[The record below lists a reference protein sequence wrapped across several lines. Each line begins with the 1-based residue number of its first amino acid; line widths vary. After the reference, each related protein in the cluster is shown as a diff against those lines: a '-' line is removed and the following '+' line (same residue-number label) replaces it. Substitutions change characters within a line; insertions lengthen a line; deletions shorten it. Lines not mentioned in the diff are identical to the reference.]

1 MNPSRPVVWGS
12 LVAILLLVALLVWNQ
27 RPAAEAPVREPLV
40 VYCAAGL
47 RPAVEAA
54 VDDYG
59 RERGVPVQ
67 IQYGGSGTLLSNLR
81 VAGSGDLFLPGDSSF
96 IDAGRSNGL
105 LAEVV
110 PLARMRAVVAVARG
124 NPKAL
129 RSVRDLLR
137 DGVRVSLG
145 NPDSVAIGAVA
156 RAALLRS
163 GEWPALASRALV
175 FKPTVNDVAN
185 DVKVGAVDAGI
196 VWDATA
202 AQYPEIEAVRAPEFA
217 GVSSEVS
224 VAVLRSCG
232 QAPAALAFA
241 RYLGARDRGLG
252 AFARAG
258 YAVVAG
264 DAWKARPE
272 VVVYSGAVNR
282 PALEPLLAEFEAREG
297 VLVNTVYNGCGI
309 LTAQIR
315 SGQRPDAYLACDTS
329 FMTTVS
335 NVFGPATNVSRTSL
349 VLLVRRGNPLGVRT
363 LEDLGRPGLRVGL
376 AQEQQSALGALTARV
391 LRARG
396 LLERVRPNVR
406 VETPTGDL
414 LVNQMRGGGL
424 DVAVV
429 YAVNARSAR
438 EALDFVPVEDAEA
451 VAIQPYA
458 VSQATANARLME
470 RLGER
475 LRSAS
480 GRARLEEA
488 GFQPQ

>member
-1 MNPSRPVVWGS
+1 MKSGRSLALLSLLAIAGLLAALWGTSRPPRRAAS
-12 LVAILLLVALLVWNQ
+12 APLL
-27 RPAAEAPVREPLV
+27 

-47 RPAVEAA
+47 KGPVEAA
-54 VDDYG
+54 AKAYEQETG
-59 RERGVPVQ
+59 TPVQ
-67 IQYGGSGTLLSNLR
+67 LQFGGSGTLLSNLKVSGR
-81 VAGSGDLFLPGDSSF
+81 GDVFVAADASF
-96 IDAGRSNGL
+96 IEAGRTNQL
-105 LAEVV
+105 LAEVI
-110 PLARMRAVVAVARG
+110 PLARLTPVVVVPRG
-124 NPKAL
+124 NPRAVKSTA
-129 RSVRDLLR
+129 DLLR
-137 DGVRVSLG
+137 PGTRVSMA
-145 NPDSVAIGAVA
+145 NPDAAAIGAVVRKA
-156 RAALLRS
+156 LQGTGQWAALA
-163 GEWPALASRALV
+163 GAATV

-202 AQYPEIEAVRAPEFA
+202 AQYPELEAVPVPEFS

-232 QAPAALAFA
+232 EASSALAFA

-252 AFARAG
+252 AFAKAG

-297 VLVNTVYNGCGI
+297 VRVTRVYNGCGI

-335 NVFGPATNVSRTSL
+335 NVFGPATDVSRTSL

-376 AQEQQSALGALTARV
+376 AQEQQSALGALTARI
-391 LRARG
+391 LRSRG
-396 LLERVRPNVR
+396 LMDTVRPNVR

-438 EALDFVPVEDAEA
+438 EALDFVPVEDAAA
-451 VAIQPYA
+451 VATQPYA

>member
-1 MNPSRPVVWGS
+1 
-12 LVAILLLVALLVWNQ
+12 
-27 RPAAEAPVREPLV
+27 
-40 VYCAAGL
+40 
-47 RPAVEAA
+47 
-54 VDDYG
+54 
-59 RERGVPVQ
+59 
-67 IQYGGSGTLLSNLR
+67 
-81 VAGSGDLFLPGDSSF
+81 
-96 IDAGRSNGL
+96 
-105 LAEVV
+105 
-110 PLARMRAVVAVARG
+110 
-124 NPKAL
+124 
-129 RSVRDLLR
+129 
-137 DGVRVSLG
+137 
-145 NPDSVAIGAVA
+145 
-156 RAALLRS
+156 
-163 GEWPALASRALV
+163 
-175 FKPTVNDVAN
+175 
-185 DVKVGAVDAGI
+185 
-196 VWDATA
+196 
-202 AQYPEIEAVRAPEFA
+202 
-217 GVSSEVS
+217 
-224 VAVLRSCG
+224 
-232 QAPAALAFA
+232 
-241 RYLGARDRGLG
+241 
-252 AFARAG
+252 
-258 YAVVAG
+258 
-264 DAWKARPE
+264 WKARPE

-297 VLVNTVYNGCGI
+297 VRVTRVYNGCGI

-335 NVFGPATNVSRTSL
+335 NVFGPSTDISRTSL
-349 VLLVRRGNPLGVRT
+349 VLLVRRGNPMGVRT

-391 LRARG
+391 LRSRG
-396 LLERVRPNVR
+396 LMDQVRPNVR

-438 EALDFVPVEDAEA
+438 EALDAVPVEDAGA

>member
-1 MNPSRPVVWGS
+1 MKSGRS
-12 LVAILLLVALLVWNQ
+12 LALLSLLAIAGLL
-27 RPAAEAPVREPLV
+27 AALWASSRSPGRAASAPLL

-47 RPAVEAA
+47 KGPVEAA
-54 VDDYG
+54 AKAYE
-59 RERGVPVQ
+59 RETGTPVQ
-67 IQYGGSGTLLSNLR
+67 LQFGGSGTLLSNLK
-81 VAGSGDLFLPGDSSF
+81 VSGQGDLFVAADASF
-96 IDAGRSNGL
+96 IEAGRTNQL

-110 PLARMRAVVAVARG
+110 PLARLNPVVVVPKGNPRAVGAVA
-124 NPKAL
+124 
-129 RSVRDLLR
+129 DLLR
-137 DGVRVSLG
+137 PGTRVSMA
-145 NPDSVAIGAVA
+145 NPDAAAIGAVVRKA
-156 RAALLRS
+156 LQGTGQWAALA
-163 GEWPALASRALV
+163 GAATV

-202 AQYPEIEAVRAPEFA
+202 AQYRELEAVRAPELA
-217 GVSSEVS
+217 GVSSEVA
-224 VAVLRSCG
+224 VAVLRTCR
-232 QAPAALAFA
+232 QASEALAFA

-252 AFARAG
+252 EFARAG
-258 YAVVAG
+258 YAVVGG

-297 VLVNTVYNGCGI
+297 VRVTRVYNGCGI

-335 NVFGPATNVSRTSL
+335 NVFGPSTDISRTSL
-349 VLLVRRGNPLGVRT
+349 VLLVRRGNPMGVRT

-391 LRARG
+391 LQSRG
-396 LLERVRPNVR
+396 LMDQVRPNVR

-438 EALDFVPVEDAEA
+438 EALDAVPVEDAGA